1 MTVLEVATGLLA
13 VIAAVAAFYIARGTI
28 AIVQIHRQVRDQQTL
43 IYKHM
48 KSVLRDTQKLNGTA
62 HRILDRQYEFARQA
76 ETVLMD
82 PKVQAALN
90 KGQRETHSSLG
101 AGS

>member
-1 MTVLEVATGLLA
+1 VTVLTVATCLLV
-13 VIAAVAAFYIARGTI
+13 VIAAVAAYYVARGTV

-48 KSVLRDTQKLNGTA
+48 KGVLRDTQKLNGTA

-76 ETVLMD
+76 ELVLMD

-90 KGQRETHSSLG
+90 KSQRETHG
-101 AGS
+101 R